1 MTHDSK
7 VPRVPRI
14 LVIGAVCVTTAA
26 AGAAYL
32 DSTTSPRPA
41 RSVRAATDA
50 QPLFG
55 DATVRGGISAAA
67 PGRARA
73 FRFWNRRAGTAT
85 TIALYVD
92 RRTRARSL
100 TIGLYSSRGAGP
112 GRSLVAS
119 RRVVPRRG
127 GWNIVRVRATPV
139 RAGTLYWLA
148 VLGAGGRLYL
158 RHRAGRGCGSSRSG
172 LAGFHSL
179 PHVWPRRSVAGGACP
194 ISAYV
199 GGEPAAIRT
208 GGVGGTPSRLQVNC
222 AGAPGSDAVS
232 QASLDACGYP
242 SMDSTGPAAGT
253 ALTSSPGFTASRP
266 GAVYNGLNVNGAITV
281 TADNVTIENSNI
293 TDTDLSNAAINI
305 QNGVTGT
312 RILNDSIHGTDN
324 GNHALAYGVSNLYGA
339 TLGSVVIDHTNF
351 YNGDRILVGYGTVTN
366 SYCLGGA
373 TFGSEHD
380 ECVYT
385 SGGTPG
391 ISLVHDTLLNANP
404 YQTAAVF
411 IDSPDGS
418 GSNGQGAVEIE
429 NSLLGGGGYCI
440 YGGEGSAGTHHT
452 GPETI
457 VDNRFA
463 GLYFPRCGQFG
474 ATAYMPSDLVW
485 SGNVWDVSNRPVR
498 AP

>member
-32 DSTTSPRPA
+32 DGTTSPRPA
-41 RSVRAATDA
+41 PLARAASGA
-50 QPLFG
+50 RPLFG
-55 DATVRGGISAAA
+55 DAAVRGGLSAAA

-73 FRFWNRRAGTAT
+73 FRFRNRRAGTVT
-85 TIALYVD
+85 TIAVYVD
-92 RRTRARSL
+92 RRSRAGSL
-100 TIGLYSSRGAGP
+100 MVGLYASRGGSPA
-112 GRSLVAS
+112 RSLVAS
-119 RRVVPRRG
+119 RRVSPRRG
-127 GWNIVRVRATPV
+127 RWNLVRVRATPV
-139 RAGTLYWLA
+139 RPGRVYWLA

-158 RHRAGRGCGSSRSG
+158 RHRSGGSCADSRSG
-172 LAGFHSL
+172 VAGLRSL
-179 PHVWPRRSVAGGACP
+179 PHVWPRGAVAGGACS

-199 GGEPAAIRT
+199 AGQPAAT
-208 GGVGGTPSRLQVNC
+208 SPGAVGGTPSRLQVNC
-222 AGAPGSDAVS
+222 AGAPGTGAVS

-242 SMDSTGPAAGT
+242 AMDSTGPAAGT
-253 ALTSSPGFTASRP
+253 TFTNSGGFTASKP
-266 GAVYNGLNVNGAITV
+266 GAVYNGLNVTGGITIA
-281 TADNVTIENSNI
+281 ADNVTIENSNI
-293 TDTDLSNAAINI
+293 TDNDLSNAAISI

-324 GNHALAYGVSNLYGA
+324 GNGALAYGVSNLYGA
-339 TLGSVVIDHTNF
+339 TLDSVVIDRTNF
-351 YNGDRILVGYGTVTN
+351 YDGDRILVGYGTVTN

-411 IDSPDGS
+411 VDSPDGS
-418 GSNGQGAVEIE
+418 GSNGQGTVEIE
-429 NSLLGGGGYCI
+429 NSLLGGGGYCV

-474 ATAYMPSDLVW
+474 PSAYMPSDLVW
-485 SGNVWDVSNRPVR
+485 SGNVWDASNRPVR